1 MQRNKD
7 SITRITVT
15 VIFSLIALFVVYPL
29 IKVIIESV
37 MPNGSFSLSEYK
49 YIFEKEW
56 LR

>member
-49 YIFEKEW
+49 YIFEK
-56 LR
+56 